1 MIIGRHWRGLLM
13 LALLVGKDGWYCW
26 IPAGGQGDKVCYGV
40 LDDVC
45 GSKGPGYGKIPWIG
59 DCEGIMPTRQWDEQY
74 AVLRAQLRAIR
85 QKAKLT
91 QQVLAD
97 KLKKPQS
104 YISKIESGE
113 RGCNLFEVR
122 SICKACK
129 TDFVKFVSALDK
141 TLAKQVVKAE

>member
-1 MIIGRHWRGLLM
+1 M
-13 LALLVGKDGWYCW
+13 
-26 IPAGGQGDKVCYGV
+26 PAEKAMKKSWG
-40 LDDVC
+40 
-45 GSKGPGYGKIPWIG
+45 
-59 DCEGIMPTRQWDEQY
+59 EQY
-74 AVLRAQLRAIR
+74 TVLRTQLRSIR

-141 TLAKQVVKAE
+141 ALAKQVVKAE